1 MKRLIFA
8 ATLLFFAL
16 ACQNAPHRLS
26 ASGKGP
32 GRVPQGEPRPGIARP
47 ETPRALTGKIKTGD
61 LLFVGIPSD
70 YSLDESEMDGAI
82 SAATGSGG
90 LNLIHAAMLEVGKDT
105 VWIID
110 ATIKYG
116 VHRHPLDTMFKQF
129 TLKDG
134 SQPTYIVKR
143 LKHNRHAASYV
154 ENAKAFLGLPYDVA
168 FLPDNG
174 AMYCTELVRE
184 SYRTRDGEYLFEDK
198 PMNFRNADGEFPV
211 YWQQLFALI
220 GQEIPQGIPG
230 TNPQEMSASPIL
242 KNVSTNTLNI
252 SNLH

>member
-8 ATLLFFAL
+8 VALLFIAF

-26 ASGKGP
+26 AP
-32 GRVPQGEPRPGIARP
+32 GE
-47 ETPRALTGKIKTGD
+47 IKTGD
-61 LLFVGIPSD
+61 LLFVGIPAD

-82 SAATGSGG
+82 GAATGNGG
-90 LNLIHAAMLEVGKDT
+90 LNLIHTAILEVDKDT
-105 VWIID
+105 TWIID

-134 SQPTYIVKR
+134 SQPTYIVMR
-143 LKHNRHAASYV
+143 LKHSRHAASYV

-174 AMYCTELVRE
+174 ALYCTELVRE
-184 SYRTRDGEYLFEDK
+184 SYCTRKGDYLFENR
-198 PMNFRNADGEFPV
+198 PMNFRNADGEFPL

-220 GQEIPQGIPG
+220 GQEIPQGVPG
-230 TNPQEMSASPIL
+230 TNPQEMAASTVLKTVSANL
-242 KNVSTNTLNI
+242 LNI
-252 SNLH
+252 NDLR